1 MVEESKISKK
11 GQITIPRDVREK
23 LGLKVGDKVVFESI
37 GKGILIRKKEVSD
50 IDKII
55 NEITGIW
62 KDHPLFKNKTTK
74 EIIEMIRGPDDETNQ
89 Q

>member
-1 MVEESKISKK
+1 MIEESKISKK
-11 GQITIPRDVREK
+11 GQITIPKDVREK

-37 GKGILIRKKEVSD
+37 SQGILIRKKEDLD
-50 IDKII
+50 INKIL

-74 EIIEMIRGPDDETNQ
+74 EIIEMMRGPDDDTKQ
-89 Q
+89 